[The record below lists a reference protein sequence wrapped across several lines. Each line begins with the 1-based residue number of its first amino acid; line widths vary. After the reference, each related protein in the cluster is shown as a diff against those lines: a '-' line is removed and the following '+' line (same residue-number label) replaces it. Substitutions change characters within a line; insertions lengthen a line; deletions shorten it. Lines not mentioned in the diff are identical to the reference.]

1 MRSQSQG
8 SVSSKA
14 SKNSSHHFIISKPCL
29 VQKLSWIM
37 KHKPKSCQPSRSK
50 LSMFDTIDL
59 RQKNLLKVSSRNGI
73 DFEII
78 MISIVLTAII
88 NQE

>member
-1 MRSQSQG
+1 
-8 SVSSKA
+8 
-14 SKNSSHHFIISKPCL
+14 
-29 VQKLSWIM
+29 
-37 KHKPKSCQPSRSK
+37 
-50 LSMFDTIDL
+50 MFDTIDL